1 MRIGFDAK
9 RAYCNNTGLG
19 NYSRDTIRLLAQ
31 YYPSNEYHL
40 YTPKL
45 THNKRLNFIS
55 HYNQIRVHSPQH
67 FLNKQF
73 SSLWR
78 TVFLSKYIQTSNLDI
93 FHGLSHELPLNIHQ
107 SKIKTVV
114 SIHDLIAIRFPQF
127 FNAFDRFSYVKK
139 SRYACRV
146 ADKIIAVSQQTKE
159 DIIRFFG
166 INEQKVE
173 VIYQGC
179 NSVFQHDIPTSEL
192 ERIKNKFKLP
202 KKYLLYVGTIEERKN
217 LLTLLK
223 CLNELPD
230 YNLVVIG
237 TGKEYMTKCL
247 KYIDSNNIQN
257 RVTFLSQLTLNDM
270 AGIYRQA
277 NMMIYPSFF
286 EGFGIPILESLF
298 SGIPV
303 ITTKGG
309 CFAEAGGPFSSY
321 INPTDTE
328 QLKQEILDIS
338 TNTNRRKKMITEG
351 KKYANNFTDEKIAS
365 RILSLYQSIL

>member
-78 TVFLSKYIQTSNLDI
+78 TVFLSKYIQTSKLDI
-93 FHGLSHELPLNIHQ
+93 FHGLSHELPLNIHR

-139 SRYACRV
+139 SPYACRV
-146 ADKIIAVSQQTKE
+146 AD
-159 DIIRFFG
+159 
-166 INEQKVE
+166 
-173 VIYQGC
+173 
-179 NSVFQHDIPTSEL
+179 
-192 ERIKNKFKLP
+192 
-202 KKYLLYVGTIEERKN
+202 
-217 LLTLLK
+217 
-223 CLNELPD
+223 
-230 YNLVVIG
+230 
-237 TGKEYMTKCL
+237 
-247 KYIDSNNIQN
+247 
-257 RVTFLSQLTLNDM
+257 
-270 AGIYRQA
+270 
-277 NMMIYPSFF
+277 
-286 EGFGIPILESLF
+286 
-298 SGIPV
+298 
-303 ITTKGG
+303 
-309 CFAEAGGPFSSY
+309 
-321 INPTDTE
+321 
-328 QLKQEILDIS
+328 
-338 TNTNRRKKMITEG
+338 
-351 KKYANNFTDEKIAS
+351 
-365 RILSLYQSIL
+365 